1 MKKIRERIKIMR
13 AVRQL
18 LDQRNE
24 AVGVVM
30 IKTKSGFVEIS
41 GGKPVEIGATMTVA
55 SVKDITGVTKMVLLG
70 VADWIRD
77 HQNDNAEG
85 TTEPQ
90 NDNNDAANDATA
102 QKEENAQE

>member
-30 IKTKSGFVEIS
+30 IKTKSGFVEIC

-55 SVKDITGVTKMVLLG
+55 SEKDITGVTKMVLLG

-85 TTEPQ
+85 TTEAQ
-90 NDNNDAANDATA
+90 KDNNNAANDTAA
-102 QKEENAQE
+102 QKEENAHE